1 MTPEQIDGILDRV
14 RDWPPER
21 QQEAMEILLV
31 LEQKNLGLY
40 RMSDDERADIREA
53 IAEME
58 RGEIASEEEV
68 SATFARLRR

>member
-1 MTPEQIDGILDRV
+1 
-14 RDWPPER
+14 
-21 QQEAMEILLV
+21 MEILLV